1 MIRELTDLI
10 TGIQNTAFCQINEIQ
25 PEQPTSLT
33 AIHARPG
40 SVWQGVWTVGTWKGN
55 KGIEVEEEEG
65 EAEEEKGRGEE
76 EEDGGGGGEYDDN
89 DDEEEKEDGG

>member
-55 KGIEVEEEEG
+55 KGIEVEEEG